1 MYNKPLIVHT
11 NSKKLYVLDWLDP
24 DRKLANKL
32 LSFTDVLQ
40 TPERVST
47 FQISPYTL
55 WTAAAKDV
63 SAEEICKVLEEYSY
77 TSIPSALQDEIYTYI
92 QAYGTLE
99 FYEEEGDL
107 LLIAKH
113 ESIIQQIKSIDAITL
128 KSIGYIDKHSM
139 RFPMRYRIEIK
150 KILFEHGVYVKDYTF
165 DSGEPLGMYVSSKTV
180 NGEKFIVRDYQE
192 QAANSFLKYEGKA
205 GGGGTIIMPP
215 GSGKTIVALKI
226 MEALQINTL
235 ILVENQESANRW
247 QQELLDKTDLTESY
261 IGLYDK
267 NRKKFY
273 PVTIGTYV
281 SISKEIELFH
291 NFGLVIY
298 DDAHRVLAE
307 TYEKTIGIRA
317 RYRLA
322 LASTLARSDRQGEK
336 ILALVGP
343 KWYEILYQDLVKAGY
358 NIPVT
363 CVEIRVPLSK
373 EEQKQYKNAKG
384 KSNKIRE
391 IAALNKQK
399 NQVVETLLK
408 EHINKQVMI
417 TSYRKE
423 LILRYEKHL
432 RIDAIYGGSDESHAA
447 KLVQL
452 FNTKQVSWLNIASL
466 TAEKMLIK
474 GIEVIIATSYQ
485 QGSEREEY
493 LRIGKLLPIEG
504 SKKEGV
510 LYSLV
515 SDNTIEEKDYRK
527 RRMRLLHYGFPYI
540 VRTAEDI
547 QNGGESYEID
557 RRIK

>member
-1 MYNKPLIVHT
+1 M
-11 NSKKLYVLDWLDP
+11 
-24 DRKLANKL
+24 
-32 LSFTDVLQ
+32 
-40 TPERVST
+40 
-47 FQISPYTL
+47 
-55 WTAAAKDV
+55 
-63 SAEEICKVLEEYSY
+63 
-77 TSIPSALQDEIYTYI
+77 
-92 QAYGTLE
+92 
-99 FYEEEGDL
+99 
-107 LLIAKH
+107 
-113 ESIIQQIKSIDAITL
+113 
-128 KSIGYIDKHSM
+128 
-139 RFPMRYRIEIK
+139 
-150 KILFEHGVYVKDYTF
+150 
-165 DSGEPLGMYVSSKTV
+165 
-180 NGEKFIVRDYQE
+180 
-192 QAANSFLKYEGKA
+192 
-205 GGGGTIIMPP
+205 
-215 GSGKTIVALKI
+215 ALKI

-504 SKKEGV
+504 SKKEGFCI
-510 LYSLV
+510 LSFQ
-515 SDNTIEEKDYRK
+515 TIQLKKRIIEKEGCVFFIMDS
-527 RRMRLLHYGFPYI
+527 HI
-540 VRTAEDI
+540 
-547 QNGGESYEID
+547 
-557 RRIK
+557 